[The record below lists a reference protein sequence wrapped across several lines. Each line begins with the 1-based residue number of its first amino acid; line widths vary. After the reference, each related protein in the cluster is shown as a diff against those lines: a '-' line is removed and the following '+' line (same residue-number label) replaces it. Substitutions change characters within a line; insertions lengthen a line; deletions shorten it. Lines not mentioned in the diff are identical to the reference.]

1 MNTPNIPR
9 SNPSAPSNGPQ
20 QPNQSNVAGAGFEQS
35 PNTFSKSVQRSKV
48 IKKATSG
55 IISSREDF
63 TLYLRKSRLDLLT
76 SAVIFQETGDFIE
89 SSYIVYLDH
98 NNTKEPLASFLQR
111 YPNLLEPIQKINDS
125 LKPLQSSL
133 QIRSSQ

>member
-9 SNPSAPSNGPQ
+9 SAPANVSSGPQ
-20 QPNQSNVAGAGFEQS
+20 LPNQGNVAGGFEQS

-48 IKKATSG
+48 IKKTTSS

-63 TLYLRKSRLDLLT
+63 AMYLRKSRLDLLT
-76 SAVIFQETGDFIE
+76 SAIIFQETGDFIN
-89 SSYIVYLDH
+89 SSYIVYMDH
-98 NNTKEPLASFLQR
+98 NNTKEPLALFLQR
-111 YPNLLEPIQKINDS
+111 YPDLLEPIQKINES

-133 QIRSSQ
+133 QIKTSY